1 MLEAVTLDQL
11 RIFIAAA
18 DEGSFSAAGRKVR
31 RAQSAVSQTLAA
43 LEDQFGVKLFDRTRR
58 LPTLTPHGQVLLADA
73 RAVVG
78 DVNLLKAHAKHL
90 AGGLEPELSIAIDVM
105 FPMTTLT
112 AAVAA
117 FHSTFPQTPLR
128 LYVETLGAVIQP
140 LLDGRCTLGVL
151 GTVTLVPQHFSQER
165 LLEVPFVHVTSPRH
179 PLASYRRPIPSTELA
194 KHVQLVLTDRSALTK
209 GREFGVFSPRTWRLA
224 DLGAKHAF
232 LRAGLGWGGMPAE
245 LVQPDI
251 SRGTLVKIVVEDAP
265 PILAMGM
272 SAVYRT
278 EAPPGIAGRWFINRL
293 KQEPALAG

>member
-31 RAQSAVSQTLAA
+31 RAQSAISQTLAT
-43 LEDQFGVKLFDRTRR
+43 LEGQFGVKLFDRTRR
-58 LPTLTPHGQVLLADA
+58 LPTLTPQGRVLLADA

-78 DVNLLKAHAKHL
+78 NVDVLRAHAKHL
-90 AGGLEPELSIAIDVM
+90 AGGLEPELSIVVDVM
-105 FPMTTLT
+105 FPMATLT
-112 AAVAA
+112 DAVTA

-179 PLASYRRPIPSTELA
+179 PLPSSRNMSSSSSPIARP
-194 KHVQLVLTDRSALTK
+194 
-209 GREFGVFSPRTWRLA
+209 
-224 DLGAKHAF
+224 
-232 LRAGLGWGGMPAE
+232 
-245 LVQPDI
+245 
-251 SRGTLVKIVVEDAP
+251 
-265 PILAMGM
+265 
-272 SAVYRT
+272 
-278 EAPPGIAGRWFINRL
+278 
-293 KQEPALAG
+293 